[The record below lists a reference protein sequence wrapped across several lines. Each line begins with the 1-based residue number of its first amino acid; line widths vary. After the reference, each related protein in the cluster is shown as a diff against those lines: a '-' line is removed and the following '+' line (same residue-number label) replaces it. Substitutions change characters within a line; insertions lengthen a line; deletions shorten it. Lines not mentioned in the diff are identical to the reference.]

1 MNHHK
6 HNTNFVS
13 EMGSS
18 VSKSET
24 KVFTPK
30 APVDFSASFLSHLEN
45 SQESDYT
52 RSQYT
57 EKYIQERVASE
68 LQKLEGEVVKKFQDS
83 TSDALLKEGD
93 DKLSVASSNEKIANL
108 TKVLQDSAK
117 LVQVE
122 ISDDIKNARQSVI
135 ACLKDNQGK
144 PLNCWDEVELF
155 RKLVNSM

>member
-1 MNHHK
+1 
-6 HNTNFVS
+6 
-13 EMGSS
+13 MGSS
-18 VSKSET
+18 LSKSET

-68 LQKLEGEVVKKFQDS
+68 LKKLEGQALEKFHN
-83 TSDALLKEGD
+83 TTAIALSKEGE
-93 DKLSVASSNEKIANL
+93 DKLSVKSSNEKISNL
-108 TKVLQDSAK
+108 TKVLEESAK
-117 LVQVE
+117 LAQVDLG
-122 ISDDIKNARQSVI
+122 SDIKDARQSVV

-144 PLNCWDEVELF
+144 PLNCWDEVEQF
-155 RKLVNSM
+155 KKLVHSI